1 MLMRKALALILILLA
16 MLVTPVF
23 STGVDTYC
31 FDLLSETEQ
40 LAYQALQDCLI
51 HMITSWNC
59 GSMSQETIQK
69 AFDCLLM
76 DHPEI
81 YWVNG
86 YTYVTSYL
94 RNSITGHRVE
104 FTYNLDRQTILRT
117 NQEIE
122 DSIMEIA
129 DQLESID
136 PSYETVK
143 AVYDYMIDNCT
154 YDELNLDQSLCSVM
168 LEKSGVCAS
177 FSKAFEFIMQCLG
190 IPCTVVYGRLTQSEG
205 MLNTTLGHEWNLV
218 QINGQ
223 WYHVDVTSGIAVSA
237 EDGIPDYRFLCTT
250 TEEILKTHTIENPV
264 PIPEC
269 NSTDLEFYNYFGLS
283 VETYSREAVAQCM
296 LRAIDLGYGP
306 VVKFT
311 NYHAFSDA
319 IDDLFKNQGI
329 FQAIE
334 DATGMVVTAVDYTI
348 YEEELI
354 LRLHN

>member
-1 MLMRKALALILILLA
+1 MRKIPLLLVIILALSLA
-16 MLVTPVF
+16 PLF
-23 STGVDTYC
+23 ADDVDTYC
-31 FDLLSETEQ
+31 FDLLTDTEQ

-51 HMITSWNC
+51 HLITSWNC
-59 GSMSQETIQK
+59 GSMSQSTIQR

-94 RNSITGHRVE
+94 KNSITGHRVE
-104 FTYNLDRQTILRT
+104 FTYNLDRQTILET
-117 NQEIE
+117 NQRIE
-122 DSIMEIA
+122 AAIMDIA
-129 DQLESID
+129 GQLESLD

-143 AVYDYMIDNCT
+143 AVYDYMVNNCT

-218 QINGQ
+218 QLDGR
-223 WYHVDVTSGIAVSA
+223 WYHVDVTSGIAVSVQ
-237 EDGIPDYRFLCTT
+237 DGVPDYRFLCTT
-250 TEEILKTHTIENPV
+250 TDEILKTHTIENPV

-269 NSTDLEFYNYFGLS
+269 SSTDLEFYTYHGLC
-283 VETYSREAVAQCM
+283 VDTYSREAVAQCM
-296 LRAIDLGYGP
+296 LRAMDLGYEP
-306 VVKFT
+306 VVKFS

-319 IDDLFKNQGI
+319 IDDLFKREGI
-329 FQAIE
+329 FQAIQ
-334 DATGMVVTAVDYTI
+334 DYTGLVVNSVDYTI
-348 YEEELI
+348 YEDELI